1 MQRSGS
7 LCATLERL
15 GRSHGIDLLRAIF
28 ALWVLIAHL
37 VIWTR
42 VTQGDGAVWKSLGAI
57 FDALGTIFQRNGET
71 HPAVIG
77 FIVLSGYCIH
87 RNGLRSDRAQTVPF
101 IIRRCFRILPVF
113 VAASALGLVLLY
125 AHGSSLNGTPA
136 DVDLGCLLAKYSL
149 VSAWVPTFY
158 QCQEIDNG
166 PLITVMVEIVLYAL
180 YVVFFWLFVWR
191 GRERWIWVLCASSW
205 FAALTSS
212 LFSSSYPN
220 QYSWFQNGSIFGF
233 LPYWWL
239 GVAFLNPKIAA
250 AARRYSLPLLL
261 AWCAMTVLTLYE
273 PSVFVGEIRKLVFT
287 CGIGLI
293 ICWLET
299 TRVRRENPLSVIGR
313 AGYSLYAYHGPLAGF
328 LVLIGTPLWLAFI
341 ACVAFGLAGYHGVER
356 PFMRLGRSLSRSR
369 IDTVV
374 SGNF

>member
-1 MQRSGS
+1 M
-7 LCATLERL
+7 
-15 GRSHGIDLLRAIF
+15 
-28 ALWVLIAHL
+28 
-37 VIWTR
+37 
-42 VTQGDGAVWKSLGAI
+42 
-57 FDALGTIFQRNGET
+57 
-71 HPAVIG
+71 
-77 FIVLSGYCIH
+77 
-87 RNGLRSDRAQTVPF
+87 
-101 IIRRCFRILPVF
+101 
-113 VAASALGLVLLY
+113 
-125 AHGSSLNGTPA
+125 
-136 DVDLGCLLAKYSL
+136 
-149 VSAWVPTFY
+149 PTFY

-191 GRERWIWVLCASSW
+191 GRERWIWILCTASW

-250 AARRYSLPLLL
+250 AACRYSLPLLL
-261 AWCAMTVLTLYE
+261 VWCTMTVLTLYE
-273 PSVFVGEIRKLVFT
+273 PSAFVGEIRKLVFT

-341 ACVAFGLAGYHGVER
+341 ACVAFGLAGYHVVER
-356 PFMRLGRSLSRSR
+356 PFMRLGRTLSQSR
-369 IDTVV
+369 IDTAV